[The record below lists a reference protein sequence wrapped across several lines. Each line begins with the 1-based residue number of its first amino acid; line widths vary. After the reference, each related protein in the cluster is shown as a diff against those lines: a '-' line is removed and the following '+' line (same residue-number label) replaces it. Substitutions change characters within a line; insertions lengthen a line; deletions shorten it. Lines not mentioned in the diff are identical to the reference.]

1 MPINDSEENV
11 FSIKNGPITFRTDDR
26 LNDSGQAA
34 IVIVFS
40 DKAVLRASYW
50 RLICDGK
57 ATLSSFDHQQKYG
70 LASPIDAIEQL
81 KSALN
86 NNFLESIKLDR
97 ETGDLLLLFKE
108 NKKLQVFNFS
118 SYEVW
123 SIYFPEGAQEFSNYV
138 LER

>member
-1 MPINDSEENV
+1 MPTNDSEENA
-11 FSIKNGPITFRTDDR
+11 FSIKNGPITFRTDDS
-26 LNDSGQAA
+26 LNGFGQAA
-34 IVIVFS
+34 IEIEFS
-40 DKAVLRASYW
+40 DEAVLRAYYW
-50 RLICDGK
+50 RLICDSK

-108 NKKLQVFNFS
+108 KKKLQVFNFS
-118 SYEVW
+118 GYEVW
-123 SIYFPEGAQEFSNYV
+123 SIYFPEGAQEFSNYI

>member
-1 MPINDSEENV
+1 MPTNDSEEND
-11 FSIKNGPITFRTDDR
+11 FSITNGPITFRTDDS
-26 LNDSGQAA
+26 LNGFGQAA
-34 IVIVFS
+34 IEIEFS
-40 DKAVLRASYW
+40 DKAVLRAYYW
-50 RLICDGK
+50 RFSCDGK

-70 LASPIDAIEQL
+70 LPSPIDAIERL

-118 SYEVW
+118 GYEIW
-123 SIYFPEGAQEFSNYV
+123 SIHFSDGDQEFSNYV